1 MIFHRIFLVFLVVVV
16 HADYRDPIY
25 PIENPCLAI
34 LTRLAQ
40 VSADFLNCAV
50 TRSRPFRLCEGCVTS
65 YGELFDLINLLTK
78 TYSDLDRT
86 ITCQQFLESYDSIQL
101 VAQMIT
107 FVDNVWSTSFCL
119 RGRIV
124 RWVLFENER
133 MEKGKAGLMRSQKD
147 DILRD
152 DITRTIEQEKKGRRE
167 RANINACKMKN
178 PEDSSPSTSNRSHH
192 RCIASFHDVNGT
204 IYSNLTTDT
213 VDFFNKKVKFDL
225 CLYNATGQI
234 VPTVPIDLNVT
245 ANTSVCSAC
254 VTTYN
259 DLNDLFLKMTQENEG
274 VCMDLVDTM
283 NYTRLLWSKI
293 YACRRHDPDYMAVIG
308 ISVFIPTL
316 VLVFYVSAVFKGKRK
331 LDKRN
336 KKRFHHDFFLQA
348 NEKKKNYLDVKK
360 RLPRRLAANAR
371 VDTQTWLWSNPNE

>member
-1 MIFHRIFLVFLVVVV
+1 MIFHRIFIVFLVVVV

-65 YGELFDLINLLTK
+65 YGQLDDLVKLLSK
-78 TYSDLDRT
+78 TYSDLDRK

-101 VAQMIT
+101 VAQMIS
-107 FVDNVWSTSFCL
+107 FVNNIWITSFC
-119 RGRIV
+119 
-124 RWVLFENER
+124 N
-133 MEKGKAGLMRSQKD
+133 S
-147 DILRD
+147 
-152 DITRTIEQEKKGRRE
+152 
-167 RANINACKMKN
+167 
-178 PEDSSPSTSNRSHH
+178 
-192 RCIASFHDVNGT
+192 CIASFHDVNGT

-234 VPTVPIDLNVT
+234 VPIVPIDLNVT

-259 DLNDLFLKMTQENEG
+259 DLNHLFFKMTQENQG

-316 VLVFYVSAVFKGKRK
+316 VLVFYVSAVFKGERK
-331 LDKRN
+331 
-336 KKRFHHDFFLQA
+336 
-348 NEKKKNYLDVKK
+348 EKKLSRRELTKNFFGFFFSFEKNFFSSLEK

-371 VDTQTWLWSNPNE
+371 VDTQTWLWSNLNE